1 MITPLQGALVE
12 KMQGGHAVLD
22 TARSQL
28 LLVQKLDLITTYVF
42 GTELFWRPA
51 EILSKLLE
59 RGDVTTDR
67 IGRVVATPEILHSMR
82 KNRVCGPPEGC
93 SLLVPRAVPY
103 NQRFCILS
111 GKVHGAAA
119 L

>member
-67 IGRVVATPEILHSMR
+67 IGRVVATLEILQQGLAKWCHR
-82 KNRVCGPPEGC
+82 KASFP
-93 SLLVPRAVPY
+93 
-103 NQRFCILS
+103 F
-111 GKVHGAAA
+111 HGD
-119 L
+119 